1 LIDYDQLFD
10 KEIVLEPDYTS
21 LDPEERTNKFLA
33 LISAG
38 FGVISIIAALIPIC
52 GSIIGL
58 VGIGFGYFGMKS
70 EYRKVAIAGIILSV
84 LGMLTSL
91 IYMILVSLN
100 K

>member
-1 LIDYDQLFD
+1 
-10 KEIVLEPDYTS
+10 LEPDYKS

-33 LISAG
+33 LISAAL
-38 FGVISIIAALIPIC
+38 GVISIIAALIPIC

-58 VGIGFGYFGMKS
+58 IGISFGYFGMKS
-70 EYRKVAIAGIILSV
+70 EHRKTAILGIVLSM

-91 IYMILVSLN
+91 IYMILASLN